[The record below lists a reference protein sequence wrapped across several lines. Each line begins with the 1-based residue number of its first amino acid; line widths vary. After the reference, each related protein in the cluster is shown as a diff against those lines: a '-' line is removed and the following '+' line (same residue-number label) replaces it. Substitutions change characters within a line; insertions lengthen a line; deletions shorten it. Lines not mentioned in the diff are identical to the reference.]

1 MKKVLFTLLFST
13 SISALFAQFNLSL
26 TGGYCLPVASSFHAK
41 SRAELQNQNF
51 PNYYTTQESL
61 SYTSFGQGGN
71 IALSL
76 DWFSKKNIG
85 CGLKLN
91 ALISSPYTST
101 AAVSYL
107 NGSSA
112 NFTYVEKPFSFQF
125 IPHISFKHDF
135 KKVSPILEMGML
147 IGITNIKEDYHAES
161 TSGGVLQSTINN
173 SGGALI
179 GFYSS
184 LGLAIRMSRTARFMV
199 GLTCSAG
206 SYSPTQWERKSY
218 VVNGQDQ
225 MQYLSTSQKQGT
237 YVKQLD
243 LTASQPSGQPDQE
256 LKYSAAFSNI
266 GINIGFSFV
275 LAKKQKPTDEK
286 SKQIQEE
293 RTRKLWQDTY

>member
-1 MKKVLFTLLFST
+1 MKKVIFTLLFSVY
-13 SISALFAQFNLSL
+13 ISALFAQFSLSV
-26 TGGYCLPVASSFHAK
+26 TGGYCLPIASSYRTKTRIEF
-41 SRAELQNQNF
+41 QNQNF

-61 SYTSFGQGGN
+61 SSASFGQGGN
-71 IALSL
+71 IALAL

-101 AAVSYL
+101 ASVYYL
-107 NGSSA
+107 NGSA
-112 NFTYVEKPFSFQF
+112 ADFTFVEKPFSFQF

-135 KKVSPILEMGML
+135 KKVSPIVEMGMI

-161 TSGGVLQSTINN
+161 SSGGVLQSSINS
-173 SGGALI
+173 SGGALV

-184 LGLAIRMSRTARFMV
+184 LGLAIRMSRTARFMI

-206 SYSPTQWERKSY
+206 SYSPTKWERKSY

-225 MQYLSTSQKQGT
+225 MQYLSTSQTQGT
-237 YVKQLD
+237 FVKQLD
-243 LTASQPSGQPDQE
+243 LKASQPSGQPDQE
-256 LKYSAAFSNI
+256 LKYSAAFSNV

-275 LAKKQKPTDEK
+275 LAKRQKPTDEK
-286 SKQIQEE
+286 SKQLQEE

>member
-1 MKKVLFTLLFST
+1 MKRVIFTFLFFAP
-13 SISALFAQFNLSL
+13 ISALFAQFSLSL
-26 TGGYCLPVASSFHAK
+26 TGGYCLPIASSFHAK
-41 SRAELQNQNF
+41 SRVELENQNF

-61 SYTSFGQGGN
+61 SSASFGQGGN

-107 NGSSA
+107 NGTSA

-147 IGITNIKEDYHAES
+147 VGITNIKEDIHAES
-161 TSGGVLQSTINN
+161 NSGGVLQSTINN

-184 LGLAIRMSRTARFMV
+184 LGLAIRMSRTARFMI
-199 GLTCSAG
+199 GLTCTAG
-206 SYSPTQWERKSY
+206 SYSPTKWERKSY
-218 VVNGQDQ
+218 LVNGQDQ
-225 MQYLSTSQKQGT
+225 MSTLSTSQIQGT

-243 LTASQPSGQPDQE
+243 LKASQPSGQPDQE
-256 LKYSAAFSNI
+256 LKYSEAFSNV
-266 GINIGFSFV
+266 GINVGFSFV
-275 LAKKQKPTDEK
+275 LAKKQKGTEAEQK
-286 SKQIQEE
+286 LKEE
-293 RTRKLWQDTY
+293 HTRKLWQDTY